1 MLTKT
6 LTVPDNKTATR
17 LLDVAEA
24 LFSEHGYA
32 LTTVRDIAAKSKVN
46 QALINY
52 HFKNKRG
59 LFNAVFERRATVL
72 LKERADLL
80 RAAKIKAK
88 KKPIPLKEL
97 IYAFV
102 YPPLRMASEDKGG
115 RSFVKLQA
123 RLHNEP
129 KEIES
134 ALRAKLYDKV
144 SLLFIDELKRTLPKL
159 SESSICWRLIFVMG
173 LYLYVASNTGWLEV
187 ISKGRDKG
195 GNLKQALPEIL
206 NFCEQGFLSAPTRP

>member
-144 SLLFIDELKRTLPKL
+144 NRFIHRYIKLTEVVLHFELRY
-159 SESSICWRLIFVMG
+159 SI
-173 LYLYVASNTGWLEV
+173 YL
-187 ISKGRDKG
+187 D
-195 GNLKQALPEIL
+195 
-206 NFCEQGFLSAPTRP
+206 

>member
-173 LYLYVASNTGWLEV
+173 LYLYVASNTGRLEV
-187 ISKGRDKG
+187 ISKGRAKG